1 MSVINIITYWLQAGA
16 VAIVLSLLIMSI
28 IDFIKKGAEPNFK
41 ILELV
46 NESIKQ
52 PVMNAINEKGALGAF
67 VGVVAT
73 LVFWPKVVY
82 EILTDN

>member
-1 MSVINIITYWLQAGA
+1 MSAINIISYWLQAGA
-16 VAIVLSLLIMSI
+16 VAIVLSLLIMSLA
-28 IDFIKKGAEPNFK
+28 DFIKKDVEPDFK

-52 PVMNAINEKGALGAF
+52 PVINAINEKGALGAF
-67 VGVVAT
+67 IAVFAT

>member
-1 MSVINIITYWLQAGA
+1 MSVINIIAYWLQAGV
-16 VAIVLSLLIMSI
+16 VAIVLSLLIMSL
-28 IDFIKKGAEPNFK
+28 IDFIKKGAEPGFK

-52 PVMNAINEKGALGAF
+52 PVINAINEKGTIGAF
-67 VGVVAT
+67 VDVVAT
-73 LVFWPKVVY
+73 LVFWPVVVY